1 MVNVDNKTTIEMG
14 WKSLIFVN
22 DNEKIIFVIEPMVDE
37 PDIIYI
43 PEPGQ
48 WKLNST
54 SRIAE
59 KRNEIL
65 DIINSIEWNRD
76 FIFKECNSALMV
88 LSVNED
94 RVDTGTLEATK
105 GAKELLELSLFDPGK
120 TVEKEHAHELWCVL
134 EKKFAQNIKGKV
146 TITANTIIENS
157 VFNKI
162 TIPTLLENDN
172 VIINVVGK

>member
-14 WKSLIFVN
+14 WKSLIFISDN
-22 DNEKIIFVIEPMVDE
+22 DKIIFVIEPMIDE

-43 PEPGQ
+43 PEPAQ
-48 WKLNST
+48 WNNST
-54 SRIAE
+54 SRISE

-65 DIINSIEWNRD
+65 SIINSIEWNRD
-76 FIFKECNSALMV
+76 FIFKECNSTLMV

-94 RVDTGTLEATK
+94 RFETGTLEATK
-105 GAKELLELSLFDPGK
+105 GAKELLQLSLFDPCK

-134 EKKFAQNIKGKV
+134 EKKFAEDIKGKV
-146 TITANTIIENS
+146 TISANNIIENS

-172 VIINVVGK
+172 VIMHIVGR